1 MSVNDDFTMEHD
13 GFNLEHNDFTNG
25 DLINDA
31 KLEAPTICKAY
42 VKVM

>member
-1 MSVNDDFTMEHD
+1 MMILLWNMMVSIWNIVI
-13 GFNLEHNDFTNG
+13 LPWPNG

-31 KLEAPTICKAY
+31 KLEAPNICKIY